1 MAHYNPMLEKLQQ
14 QIQDFNKDA
23 ELRIEKVAFWQ
34 NLITLSFVVF
44 NIIVFITLEVLIGKK
59 EPLISELP
67 NVVINFVFTLVL
79 LLASFPLASKYAKQK
94 IKSLQLTEEAI
105 EPKMNYAGKWKY
117 HTTFRVQSP
126 SDGSTEYDRFYEN
139 MKDYEEVGESEWSQS
154 VFDLKIDFG
163 VSQVPEGKPHVK
175 WHSDPVFYD
184 DYEVRWSFSGKI
196 WWADAVDYANEF
208 SGIESYTV
216 TSRDENKRPTRLD
229 GHLKGIVL
237 IGKKFY
243 VVDAVS
249 WFERV

>member
-34 NLITLSFVVF
+34 NLITLGYVVF
-44 NIIVFITLEVLIGKK
+44 NIIVFIALEVLIGKK

-79 LLASFPLASKYAKQK
+79 LLASFPLASEFAKK
-94 IKSLQLTEEAI
+94 KMKSLQLTEEAV
-105 EPKMNYAGKWKY
+105 ESKMNYAGKWKY
-117 HTTFRVQSP
+117 HTAFRVQSP
-126 SDGSTEYDRFYEN
+126 GDASAEYERFYEN

-163 VSQVPEGKPHVK
+163 VSQVPEGKPHVT

-208 SGIESYTV
+208 SGIETYTV

-237 IGKKFY
+237 IGKNFY

-249 WFERV
+249 CFERV